1 MHQFHSKVPDHGIV
15 DLNFRFVRY
24 FETFAR
30 SKLELYSVYPIPR
43 HNLVSS
49 VSLLRLTRVPLAIN
63 EHSRLAVAPSDLS
76 DGIHHTRDMLGGCQ

>member
-30 SKLELYSVYPIPR
+30 SKLELYSVYP
-43 HNLVSS
+43 
-49 VSLLRLTRVPLAIN
+49 VPLAIN